1 MTAYLFPVNSEY
13 PSAELLGTVTVESVN
28 GWFNFTDLGVTHAG
42 EYEIQFM
49 VDEPEGASHLR
60 YTLTACL
67 HDVMMLLFASL
78 LVEPSC

>member
-28 GWFNFTDLGVTHAG
+28 GWFNFTDLGVTHEG

-60 YTLTACL
+60 YVPCSNSVLTRRHGTAYLC
-67 HDVMMLLFASL
+67 H
-78 LVEPSC
+78 